1 LKLKFKTALTAPE
14 DFIKSVYEIDK
25 QVYSPE
31 LAGLLENLYKR
42 YGKCK
47 DSFVLIY
54 DEECNQLVGY
64 VNFFPIASCLHKEM
78 NTPENHEMRDDDIE
92 PFEMHDW
99 RLERPNHLFIISV
112 AIIPEYRK
120 GEAIIL
126 LGNSL
131 LSFLREKDA
140 KGYRIHS
147 IAGSAISE
155 GGENFLKR
163 FRASYVK
170 EIEGGYKYYYA
181 DEASVRR
188 LIEDGLLL

>member
-1 LKLKFKTALTAPE
+1 MKLKYETALTAPK
-14 DFIKSVYEIDK
+14 DFIQHVYEIDK

-31 LAGLLENLYKR
+31 LAGVIENLYKR
-42 YGKCK
+42 YEKCK

-54 DEECNQLVGY
+54 DEDVQKLVGY
-64 VNFFPIASCLHKEM
+64 VNIFPIASCLYQEM
-78 NTPENHEMRDDDIE
+78 NAPEYRELRDDDIE

-99 RLERPNHLFIISV
+99 RLEKPNNLFIISI

-120 GEAIIL
+120 GQAIIL

-131 LSFLREKDA
+131 LDFLREKDA
-140 KGYRIHS
+140 HGYRILS

-170 EIEGGYKYYYA
+170 EIEDGYKYYFA
-181 DEASVRR
+181 DETNIRR
-188 LIEDGLLL
+188 LLQDGLLL